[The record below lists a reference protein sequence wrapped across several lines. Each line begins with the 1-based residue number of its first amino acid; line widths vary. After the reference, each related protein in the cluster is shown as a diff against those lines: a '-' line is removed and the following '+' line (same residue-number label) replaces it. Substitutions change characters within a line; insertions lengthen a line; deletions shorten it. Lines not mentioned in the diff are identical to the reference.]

1 MNHPLLT
8 FFTSVLIYKATF
20 ILYFHF
26 LYSRICLKNPYHLN
40 FLHVCTLIFLFKTFC
55 CPVSKQPSSVLF
67 IYIKKYLPRK
77 GPFTLN
83 SGEKKF

>member
-1 MNHPLLT
+1 MNHPIMT

-40 FLHVCTLIFLFKTFC
+40 FLHVCTLIFLF
-55 CPVSKQPSSVLF
+55 
-67 IYIKKYLPRK
+67 
-77 GPFTLN
+77 
-83 SGEKKF
+83 